1 MPEVPQK
8 IGRYT
13 IKRKLGEGG
22 QGAVYHA
29 FDPNFN
35 IDVAV
40 KVLHPEFRSDEFLER
55 FKVDAQTAVRLTAP
69 NVVRV
74 YEFDLEYPYLVM
86 EYCGDGDLNRYIKSR
101 RRRSLRDLVTI
112 ARQISEA
119 LVAAH
124 DNEPPILHRDI
135 KPGNVLFQ
143 KGVPKVTDFGLA
155 KMLSGGAGLTTT
167 RGMMGTV
174 RYCSPEQL
182 RDASK
187 VDHRADLWSLGVVLC
202 ELLTWT
208 RPFDKPGDSDPNIML
223 RVIMEPP
230 RQTPYELPGPV
241 MAVMTR
247 ALQKNPDER
256 FQSAREMRDALDRAL
271 ASIPGAESILVPPE
285 PLVDE
290 LSKMAAQV
298 ASLLD
303 EGRAPDATVL
313 LRDMRKRSPDDSLVS
328 FWHRRLKERSGIG
341 PTPTPIG
348 GTPIPGGAEPDLV
361 ERLDSIQSLIEARN
375 FTEARRAIGTILV
388 EHPDNS
394 VVHRALEN
402 LTEQERR
409 LRDSL
414 DQAYREAD
422 EARRKG
428 DPARVYEAW
437 KRFNDANPD
446 FPQAEGEL
454 AVAKQE
460 LLIHEQRKLR
470 EATKHDADRLLGA
483 RDLKGAL
490 AAWKAFAATYPSDQE
505 ASRAE
510 REIGAALRARER
522 AEKTAALEAE
532 TARLRAAGDLEG
544 ALGLWVAYL
553 AADPEAA
560 EAARTVERLR
570 SEIAARRKERRLGE
584 ARSAAEA
591 CVAAQDYRG
600 AAAAWQSLAAEYPE
614 IVEARQEVERL
625 KQQVADQER
634 QAALVEVR
642 RLITGLKGRYEGN
655 RYRSLGALQ
664 PAVARTLEKADSA
677 MTGDL

>member
-1 MPEVPQK
+1 
-8 IGRYT
+8 
-13 IKRKLGEGG
+13 
-22 QGAVYHA
+22 
-29 FDPNFN
+29 
-35 IDVAV
+35 
-40 KVLHPEFRSDEFLER
+40 
-55 FKVDAQTAVRLTAP
+55 
-69 NVVRV
+69 
-74 YEFDLEYPYLVM
+74 
-86 EYCGDGDLNRYIKSR
+86 
-101 RRRSLRDLVTI
+101 
-112 ARQISEA
+112 
-119 LVAAH
+119 
-124 DNEPPILHRDI
+124 
-135 KPGNVLFQ
+135 
-143 KGVPKVTDFGLA
+143 
-155 KMLSGGAGLTTT
+155 
-167 RGMMGTV
+167 
-174 RYCSPEQL
+174 
-182 RDASK
+182 
-187 VDHRADLWSLGVVLC
+187 
-202 ELLTWT
+202 
-208 RPFDKPGDSDPNIML
+208 
-223 RVIMEPP
+223 
-230 RQTPYELPGPV
+230 
-241 MAVMTR
+241 
-247 ALQKNPDER
+247 R

-483 RDLKGAL
+483 GDLKGAL
-490 AAWKAFAATYPSDQE
+490 AAWKAYAATYPSDQE
-505 ASRAE
+505 ASRPE
-510 REIGAALRARER
+510 REIGAAL
-522 AEKTAALEAE
+522 T
-532 TARLRAAGDLEG
+532 
-544 ALGLWVAYL
+544 
-553 AADPEAA
+553 
-560 EAARTVERLR
+560 
-570 SEIAARRKERRLGE
+570 
-584 ARSAAEA
+584 AAEA

-677 MTGDL
+677 MTGDLKALASAQAVVVESQAKP